1 MNDVPIYPN
10 GVIPGLLGQLHDRY
24 GDTPKDA
31 ALLGS
36 CLHGAGA
43 IAASGV
49 ARCRRDDDGEE
60 MVING
65 VHAPVAGSGTG
76 KSVHYRRATNPIK
89 AWEQKQHESTR
100 EEKVH
105 KEVEGHAWDS
115 RFGAVKKKI
124 GHEHVNGGDAEAY
137 KQELLKLICNK
148 PEEDAESAL
157 MQSDSTSQA
166 LVHAFKRFPVGAL
179 ATSEGGSI
187 FERMRPGDFPL
198 INSMLDGE
206 TVTHS
211 RVKTGTMKI
220 HPNFSILLP
229 VQNET
234 FVDFLAQHGT
244 KYETSGLG
252 PRSHYAYVSPAWIG
266 TEIIREETDADRD
279 LIRRYATRVHELL
292 DTMVAN
298 VRRGMTG
305 LPVKELSP
313 KAKAH
318 LGQLRRQNRELIES
332 GEYAVCSRFIAKQ
345 GDHVT
350 RMAALWHVFEGREG
364 DVSCEYV
371 EAAAEILQYHLD
383 VYRLLHAKP
392 PRERQEAN
400 DADLLLG
407 VLQDAIRYGR
417 PPTRPEL
424 MNLALNA
431 GISSASRFGNALGLL
446 GSEKKVEVSRTGRV
460 HLVLPNQPQHAP
472 DTARRIAG
480 PIRRAMAGRFD
491 AM

>member
-1 MNDVPIYPN
+1 MNGVPIYPN
-10 GVIPGLLGQLHDRY
+10 GVIPGRLGQIHDRY

-36 CLHGAGA
+36 SLHGAGA
-43 IAASGV
+43 IAVSGV
-49 ARCRRDDDGEE
+49 ARCRRDYDGEE

-65 VHAPVAGSGTG
+65 VHVPVGGSGTG

-89 AWEQKQHESTR
+89 TWEQMLRESAR

-115 RFGAVKKKI
+115 TFGAVKKKI
-124 GHEHVNGGDAEAY
+124 GHEHVNGGDVEAY
-137 KQELLKLICNK
+137 KQELLKLIRNK
-148 PEEDAESAL
+148 PEADAESAL

-187 FERMRPGDFPL
+187 FDRMRPGDFPL

-220 HPNFSILLP
+220 NPSFSILLP

-234 FVDFLAQHGT
+234 LADFFARHGT
-244 KYETSGLG
+244 KHETSGLG

-279 LIRRYATRVHELL
+279 LIRRYAARVHELL
-292 DTMVAN
+292 DTMAMN
-298 VRRGMTG
+298 VRRGMIS

-318 LGQLRRQNRELIES
+318 LGQLRR
-332 GEYAVCSRFIAKQ
+332 
-345 GDHVT
+345 T
-350 RMAALWHVFEGREG
+350 
-364 DVSCEYV
+364 
-371 EAAAEILQYHLD
+371 
-383 VYRLLHAKP
+383 
-392 PRERQEAN
+392 AN
-400 DADLLLG
+400 
-407 VLQDAIRYGR
+407 
-417 PPTRPEL
+417 
-424 MNLALNA
+424 
-431 GISSASRFGNALGLL
+431 
-446 GSEKKVEVSRTGRV
+446 
-460 HLVLPNQPQHAP
+460 
-472 DTARRIAG
+472 
-480 PIRRAMAGRFD
+480 
-491 AM
+491 